1 MVEEKMTVTSRR
13 SPVRCYINIHL
24 RVTRPSNSGD
34 SPTLSLVNQMFLCP
48 FGMITKMVAKS
59 VLNIINIISVISSSL
74 SLIVKNVGDHE
85 IAPTTSHGEGNV
97 ILKAGH
103 GFANGSV
110 GDSRERHTEIE
121 PGVLGLKR

>member
-13 SPVRCYINIHL
+13 SPMRCYINIHL

-48 FGMITKMVAKS
+48 FEMITKMVAIS
-59 VLNIINIISVISSSL
+59 VLNIIISLISSSL

-110 GDSRERHTEIE
+110 GDSRERDTQ
-121 PGVLGLKR
+121 RSNQAC